1 LETWWKHDFILQMRN
16 DNDVLPADLRSFLTA
31 HACVSARDEDAT
43 RQVLRDAA
51 VNLPQGQAHKVV
63 SVLHASIS
71 GGGRLWLSRM
81 A

>member
-1 LETWWKHDFILQMRN
+1 MPNHNTALPQDLQ
-16 DNDVLPADLRSFLTA
+16 AFLLL
-31 HACVSARDEDAT
+31 HASVSARDEDAT
-43 RQVLRDAA
+43 RQALRDAA
-51 VNLPQGQAHKVV
+51 VNLPQGQAHKVA